1 MSSDTPTASNVTSW
15 FSLHKRRGKLCC
27 LFQSAQKKW
36 GLWILKVRPRKYHQA
51 GHMGLRDV
59 GDAGLSECFLYDFSV
74 PDSAYLFVLHTNPLF
89 ASILRLCF
97 VLMTTLAPVRL
108 PDVF

>member
-1 MSSDTPTASNVTSW
+1 
-15 FSLHKRRGKLCC
+15 
-27 LFQSAQKKW
+27 
-36 GLWILKVRPRKYHQA
+36 
-51 GHMGLRDV
+51 MGLRDV